1 MATTSSD
8 KSTDAEHEALLWKE
22 LTKRNTVM
30 LGLTAHP
37 MEHMQPMTAFRDD
50 SSRSVFFFV
59 RTDND
64 LAKRAGSEGGMAMM
78 CLQSKDD
85 SFIACVSG
93 ELKVAYDRERIERF
107 WNPVVAAW
115 YPEGKDDPAL
125 TLLRFDPADAQ
136 LWIADSNPVKFG
148 WEIAKSN
155 MTKRLPDIGET
166 AHLDL

>member
-1 MATTSSD
+1 MAAD
-8 KSTDAEHEALLWKE
+8 KHTDAEHEQMLWKE

-30 LGLTAHP
+30 LGLSVQAAGKP
-37 MEHMQPMTAFRDD
+37 MEHLQPMTAFRDD
-50 SSRSVFFFV
+50 TSRSVFFFC

-64 LAKRAGSEGGMAMM
+64 LAKRAGDGEAAMM

-85 SFIACVSG
+85 SFIACVGG

-115 YPEGKDDPAL
+115 FPDGKDDPNL
-125 TLLRFDPADAQ
+125 TFLRLDPADAQ
-136 LWIADSNPVKFG
+136 LWIADNNPVKFG

-155 MTKRLPDIGET
+155 FTKRTPDIGET